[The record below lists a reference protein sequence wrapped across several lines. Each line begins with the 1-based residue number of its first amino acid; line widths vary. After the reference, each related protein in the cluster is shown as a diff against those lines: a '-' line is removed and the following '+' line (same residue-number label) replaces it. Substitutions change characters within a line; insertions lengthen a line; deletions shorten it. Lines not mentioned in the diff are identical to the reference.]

1 MPSNIDA
8 HQAIRRAIAAAETA
22 EHHLDKAFVSDAAR
36 TAAAHAHLAQAW
48 AAIAQELTFQAVQ
61 LPGAWD
67 AIDQAEAHG

>member
-1 MPSNIDA
+1 MPKDIDA

-22 EHHLDKAFVSDAAR
+22 EHHLGKAFIGDAFDEA
-36 TAAAHAHLAQAW
+36 TAHAQVAQAW

-67 AIDQAEAHG
+67 AIDEAEAHG